1 MTTIMTKCTKCTLVC
16 WLSAIYPVTMK
27 IIDSENTMWMK
38 SESYARASVSTTKFL
53 FENVSDKLFIKIK
66 NVVETSF

>member
-1 MTTIMTKCTKCTLVC
+1 MIKCTLVC

-27 IIDSENTMWMK
+27 IIDGENTMWMK

-53 FENVSDKLFIKIK
+53 FENVPDKLFIKIK